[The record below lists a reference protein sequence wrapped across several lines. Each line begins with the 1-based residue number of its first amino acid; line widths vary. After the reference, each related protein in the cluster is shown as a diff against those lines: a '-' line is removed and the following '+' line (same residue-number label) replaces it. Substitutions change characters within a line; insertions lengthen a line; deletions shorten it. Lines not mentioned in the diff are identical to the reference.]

1 VQQVK
6 TGEKAK
12 DNSLNKTDEELE
24 KKRKI
29 KQTLKNIQS
38 LVRVLRSSFVLI
50 ENAKTIKT

>member
-1 VQQVK
+1 MANKNKAK
-6 TGEKAK
+6 TK
-12 DNSLNKTDEELE
+12 DNSQKKFYKKKK

>member
-1 VQQVK
+1 MVSK
-6 TGEKAK
+6 NRGKAK
-12 DNSLNKTDEELE
+12 DNSLSKADEELE